1 MGRSVL
7 YYPLVGLIIGVILA
21 LLFNVLANQ
30 ALLLSAAIVLAV
42 WVLTTGGL
50 HLDGLADSA
59 DAWAGGLGD
68 RQRTL
73 EIMKDPRSGALA
85 IVIVVMLLLLK
96 FSAIVAALEIN
107 QWEALLIAP
116 VLGRSAVVL
125 LFLTTPYVREQGL
138 GSDMAKYLPRKTV
151 WMMLLIIIGL
161 VSLTP
166 GIASSIIGIGLLVVF
181 AVFLGLRQMM
191 VARIGGMTGDTAGAM
206 VEIIEL
212 VSLVVLVL

>member
-7 YYPLVGLIIGVILA
+7 YYPLVGLLIGVILA

-30 ALLLSAAIVLAV
+30 PLLLSAAIVLAV
-42 WVLTTGGL
+42 WVLITGGL

-68 RQRTL
+68 KQRTL
-73 EIMKDPRSGALA
+73 EIMKDSRSGALA

-96 FSAIVAALEIN
+96 FSALVAALEIN

-116 VLGRSAVVL
+116 VLGRCAVVL
-125 LFLTTPYVREQGL
+125 LFLMTPYVREQGL
-138 GSDMAKYLPRKTV
+138 GSDMAKYLPRKTA
-151 WMMLLIIIGL
+151 WMMLLIIMGL
-161 VSLTP
+161 VILTL
-166 GIASSIIGIGLLVVF
+166 GIASSIIVLLVVL

-191 VARIGGMTGDTAGAM
+191 VVRVGGMTGDTAGAM

-212 VSLVVLVL
+212 VSLVVLGSL